1 MLRLNWIIKNLR
13 LLPLCGERD
22 IKLGKNMLI
31 RSPKNRKNKKKF
43 KPLKKQLTTT
53 LVLGILIS
61 SFIATI
67 LFYSYEYIDDN
78 YLLSNKI
85 SSNYS
90 KHLFNKLEEF
100 IKKNDI
106 STNDY
111 ERLQNWNM
119 GSKNTISLLYIFKKD
134 KMCYNSH

>member
-1 MLRLNWIIKNLR
+1 M
-13 LLPLCGERD
+13 
-22 IKLGKNMLI
+22 
-31 RSPKNRKNKKKF
+31 KKF

-61 SFIATI
+61 SFLAAT

-78 YLLSNKI
+78 YFLSNKI

-119 GSKNTISLLYIFKKD
+119 GSIIPTTP
-134 KMCYNSH
+134 